1 MTFKKKVHEKQY
13 CFDETMKDKIQ
24 EAQAALNQCTPC
36 SAGEQEAHVQSG
48 ASCRAEAAA
57 KGQKVKKGPNARA
70 GFVRIPVRGNSEYGV
85 SKSSRCTSCL
95 STDNRSSC
103 FC

>member
-1 MTFKKKVHEKQY
+1 MTFKKEVHEKQY

-24 EAQAALNQCTPC
+24 EAQAATPC

-48 ASCRAEAAA
+48 ASCRAEAGA

-70 GFVRIPVRGNSEYGV
+70 GFARIPVRGNSEYGV
-85 SKSSRCTSCL
+85 SKL
-95 STDNRSSC
+95 YKLPQY
-103 FC
+103 